1 MCTVRV
7 LIEKD
12 TAFFF
17 YVVVLALLNAEWTTE
32 RRFPRCLQEV
42 GGKGGPGREIPTSK
56 LPPLEGL
63 KLATTGV
70 LHFNASLVKRRVKG
84 KVAGPC
90 S

>member
-1 MCTVRV
+1 MDYGEAVP
-7 LIEKD
+7 EMP
-12 TAFFF
+12 A
-17 YVVVLALLNAEWTTE
+17 
-32 RRFPRCLQEV
+32 
-42 GGKGGPGREIPTSK
+42 GGGWEGGPGREIPTSK